1 MTIIDRKTN
10 GQFPG
15 RKKRETNGIRPMRT
29 DMSVVSQSYM
39 YEGANMSNKGL
50 RMSNSLVR
58 ISIVSF
64 ILLLVYLAFLLID
77 MDFYLFWLK
86 VKWTIFSKSLR
97 LLFSRL
103 GFGGLCCIGV
113 TCALLDPE
121 NVSHFMA
128 PSGQNCEKEGTS
140 STSGSGN
147 FRLYI
152 NLSSDKEGDS
162 APEPSTDRTPG
173 HLPQGGGAPG
183 QPAGEREPE
192 APTIDEFIS
201 KMKLLLRGHR
211 KLRSDVLKKIQEDIR
226 LETASPQKRIKMNE
240 YLDYVSNNRDSLL
253 NSGQSLVYEFTVRVN
268 DWEREQRHFPNPVDD
283 VP

>member
-1 MTIIDRKTN
+1 MSFLYRTKGSKHIMTIIDRKRN

-103 GFGGLCCIGV
+103 GFGVLYRSHLCS
-113 TCALLDPE
+113 L
-121 NVSHFMA
+121 
-128 PSGQNCEKEGTS
+128 
-140 STSGSGN
+140 GS
-147 FRLYI
+147 RKRKSLY
-152 NLSSDKEGDS
+152 
-162 APEPSTDRTPG
+162 
-173 HLPQGGGAPG
+173 GG
-183 QPAGEREPE
+183 
-192 APTIDEFIS
+192 
-201 KMKLLLRGHR
+201 KM
-211 KLRSDVLKKIQEDIR
+211 
-226 LETASPQKRIKMNE
+226 
-240 YLDYVSNNRDSLL
+240 
-253 NSGQSLVYEFTVRVN
+253 
-268 DWEREQRHFPNPVDD
+268 
-283 VP
+283 